1 MTDDDD
7 LRSRLR
13 RTDPAA
19 RMTPAAPEHIAQ
31 LLEKTM
37 TTATVRPRFDTRL
50 LTMAAAALVLIAA
63 VGGFLITRGTG
74 APDEPSGP
82 GRPVA
87 APTVT
92 DLAAPPGANAKCV
105 EPSAAKLKEYA
116 DFAFAGTVTGINRGA
131 VTLAVTHVYL
141 GRPVDEVR
149 VAQEGYSS
157 ETLLGSGRFEQGLT
171 YLVAAS
177 EGGILVCGY
186 SGEASA
192 PGLRELYDEAF

>member
-19 RMTPAAPEHIAQ
+19 GMTPAAPELISQ

-37 TTATVRPRFDTRL
+37 TTAAVRPRFDTRL

-63 VGGFLITRGTG
+63 VGGWLLVRPE
-74 APDEPSGP
+74 AQPPSGP
-82 GRPVA
+82 GNPVA

-92 DLAAPPGANAKCV
+92 DLAAPPGMQAKCV
-105 EPSAAKLKEYA
+105 EPSAGNLKEHA
-116 DFAFAGTVTGINRGA
+116 DFAFAGTVTGISRGV
-131 VTLAVTHVYL
+131 VTLEVTHVYL
-141 GRPVDEVR
+141 GRPVGEVR
-149 VAQEGYSS
+149 VAQEGYTS
-157 ETLLGSGRFEQGLT
+157 ETMLGSGKFEKGLK
-171 YLVAAS
+171 YLVAS
-177 EGGILVCGY
+177 NEGGILICGY

-192 PGLRELYDEAF
+192 PGLQALYDEAF